1 VLSRICPFNCFSL
14 PEALARE
21 VLVEWLGLKQVV
33 RLDSAFCCHVS
44 RAQFISLAYGQLTTF
59 ALSFGTSERVYNRL
73 LRWVVCRG
81 AQLDGVL
88 IYGGEDRSATEESL
102 QLLETFLAMSGS
114 AITWVSDRV
123 YFESDNP
130 GYQNAVLLVARS
142 CPNVQKFFG
151 ECRGC
156 RLQDLQHDESLVA
169 LTSAC
174 QKLTKLSL
182 DGMKLSEQGLAKA
195 LQNCV
200 NLEHLDLLT
209 ECQILP
215 VETAL
220 PSLKSI
226 QSCSYHVADAVLIA
240 IGRRCAKLE
249 TLRIF
254 WFAKPTGDYQ
264 MTDVGVRA
272 VLQGCPLL
280 RDTDFEYAQGI
291 STELRVELARR
302 LSPSDL
308 YLRDWF
314 DVSEDLAQKVM
325 KVSPNLITLDCKDCD
340 WLTDDTLAVC
350 AQYCPLLQN
359 LSLGDSHYVT
369 TAGVRALLSR
379 LGSKLRFVELQSCP
393 QLGDETVLA
402 VAEHCP
408 LLERCVPPPNVSNA
422 AMAKLRKRCVLL
434 IMLL

>member
-1 VLSRICPFNCFSL
+1 MCPFNYFSL

-21 VLVEWLGLKQVV
+21 VLVEWLGLKHVV

-44 RAQFISLAYGQLTTF
+44 RAQFTSLAYGQLTTF

-81 AQLDGVL
+81 AQLDGVW
-88 IYGGEDRSATEESL
+88 IYGGEDKSATEESL

-114 AITWVSDRV
+114 AITWVSGRV
-123 YFESDNP
+123 YSESGNP
-130 GYQNAVLLVARS
+130 VYQNAVLLVARS

-151 ECRGC
+151 GCRGC
-156 RLQDLQHDESLVA
+156 RRQDLQQDESLVA

-182 DGMKLSEQGLAKA
+182 DGMNLSEQGLANA
-195 LQNCV
+195 LQHCV

-209 ECQILP
+209 EFQILP

-226 QSCSYHVADAVLIA
+226 QSRSFHVADAVLVA

-291 STELRVELARR
+291 STKLRVELARR

-314 DVSEDLAQKVM
+314 DVSEDLVQKVM
-325 KVSPNLITLDCKDCD
+325 KVSPNLITLDCRDCD
-340 WLTDDTLAVC
+340 WLTDDTMAVC

-369 TAGVRALLSR
+369 TAGMRYCPGWAANCALWNYS
-379 LGSKLRFVELQSCP
+379 
-393 QLGDETVLA
+393 LA
-402 VAEHCP
+402 PSWAT
-408 LLERCVPPPNVSNA
+408 
-422 AMAKLRKRCVLL
+422 KRC
-434 IMLL
+434 

>member
-1 VLSRICPFNCFSL
+1 MCPLNCFSL

-21 VLVEWLGLKQVV
+21 VLVEWLGLKHVV

-59 ALSFGTSERVYNRL
+59 ELSFSTPQRVDNRL

-81 AQLDGVL
+81 AQLDGVW
-88 IYGGEDRSATEESL
+88 IYGGEDYSATEASL
-102 QLLETFLAMSGS
+102 QLLETFLAVSGS
-114 AITWVSDRV
+114 AITWVYGRV
-123 YFESDNP
+123 YSQSDNP
-130 GYQNAVLLVARS
+130 DYQKAVLLVARS
-142 CPNVQKFFG
+142 CPNVQHFLG
-151 ECRGC
+151 GC
-156 RLQDLQHDESLVA
+156 RLQDLQWDESLVA

-174 QKLTKLSL
+174 RKLTKLSL
-182 DGMKLSEQGLAKA
+182 NCMKLSEQGLAKA
-195 LQNCV
+195 LQHCV
-200 NLEHLDLLT
+200 NLEQLDLLT
-209 ECQILP
+209 ECQIA
-215 VETAL
+215 TSSNTL

-226 QSCSYHVADAVLIA
+226 QSCSYHVADAALVA

-254 WFAKPTGDYQ
+254 RFAKPTGDYH

-280 RDTDFEYAQGI
+280 RDTDVEYAVSI

-308 YLRDWF
+308 YLGDWL
-314 DVSEDLAQKVM
+314 DVHEDLAQKVL
-325 KVSPNLITLDCKDCD
+325 KVSPNLITLDFWDCD

-350 AQYCPLLQN
+350 AQYCPLLQY
-359 LSLGDSHYVT
+359 LSLGDNYYVT
-369 TAGVRALLSR
+369 TAGVRELVTK

-393 QLGDETVLA
+393 QLGDEA
-402 VAEHCP
+402 V
-408 LLERCVPPPNVSNA
+408 
-422 AMAKLRKRCVLL
+422 
-434 IMLL
+434 